1 MKTLNTRSYLLI
13 SSVIFLALLL
23 ISHTSSSKT
32 KLKARNTR
40 TEIES
45 NNIVIDGV
53 NPLIKSSLTTEVL
66 KNESI
71 TLKKHNVLNTHNLHS
86 NLKSHIQKNT
96 IKDHKI
102 SNLKTKNKEFLADN
116 DADKDNNKE
125 NENYYNDKN
134 EISISQDTISTGNEV
149 QNKADINI
157 EQNKSKNNED
167 NSYNN
172 NKQDDNE
179 FIGIEANSVSKAIY
193 SESLWSSTISLFISG
208 FGDKSFFVS
217 TIASVNYN
225 KFIAAFASFVALL
238 FMGIISLILGI
249 EISQFCPLYVINLVS
264 SLLFVGM
271 GVKMIIDGLN
281 TAEDEHFIK
290 INKENENEV
299 KENKEITKFIDNKD
313 KLRKKNYKNEAEG
326 EYTSNNSFCSTIIT
340 SNNSETIIFEIA
352 GTTDEEEV
360 ISKSN
365 NKLQNEF
372 EKNYKDNE
380 IYFKQLNNEE
390 TNCILEN
397 LKKNSKCIIK
407 AIL

>member
-326 EYTSNNSFCSTIIT
+326 EYTSNNSPCSTIIT

-397 LKKNSKCIIK
+397 LKKNSK
-407 AIL
+407 

>member
-13 SSVIFLALLL
+13 SSAIFLALLL

-326 EYTSNNSFCSTIIT
+326 EYTSNNSPCSTIIT

-397 LKKNSKCIIK
+397 LKKNSK
-407 AIL
+407 